1 VEGQT
6 NKNFKNLYTALNKAR
21 RMITLFQK
29 LFEDPTIM
37 QQQQQEPVEA
47 PEEGL
52 IPSAIGSKRQRT
64 E

>member
-1 VEGQT
+1 MEGQT

-21 RMITLFQK
+21 RMITLFQR

-37 QQQQQEPVEA
+37 QQQQQELVEA

-52 IPSAIGSKRQRT
+52 LASAVGSKRQRT

>member
-1 VEGQT
+1 MEGQT

-29 LFEDPTIM
+29 LFEDPAII
-37 QQQQQEPVEA
+37 QQQEPVEA
-47 PEEGL
+47 PEEGMM
-52 IPSAIGSKRQRT
+52 PSAIGSKRQRT

>member
-29 LFEDPTIM
+29 LFEDPTII
-37 QQQQQEPVEA
+37 QQQQEPVDA
-47 PEEGL
+47 PEEGMM
-52 IPSAIGSKRQRT
+52 PSAIGSKRQRT

>member
-37 QQQQQEPVEA
+37 QQQQEAVEA